1 MHSLPIRLRH
11 DPEVLTHLGNISPV
25 TDAPIGLHFRAN
37 RIVKDVYPCVPACR
51 NSRRTKNTAHFCN
64 VSISASSRVGGDS
77 FRRAEGLSEYC
88 RGGSSEAPRDRA

>member
-37 RIVKDVYPCVPACR
+37 RIVKDVYLCVPACR
-51 NSRRTKNTAHFCN
+51 NSRRTKNTAHFCK
-64 VSISASSRVGGDS
+64 VSISASSRVGAIASG
-77 FRRAEGLSEYC
+77 RR
-88 RGGSSEAPRDRA
+88 RG